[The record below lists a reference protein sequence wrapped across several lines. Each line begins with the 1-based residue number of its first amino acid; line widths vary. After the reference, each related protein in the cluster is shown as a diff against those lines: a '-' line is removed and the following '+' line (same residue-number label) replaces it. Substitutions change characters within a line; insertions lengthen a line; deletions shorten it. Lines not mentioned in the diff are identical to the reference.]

1 MELDDLK
8 QTLADLDR
16 KTTHARSLSVGALK
30 ERELDRTRASL
41 RPVLWEHVGQ
51 IALGALITLAVGP
64 FWWNHRAEPGLLVS
78 GLVLHAYAVLMIVLG
93 SRVIAHIQT
102 LRLDAP
108 VLQIQ
113 KALASLR
120 RSYVMTGFV
129 VGMPWWLLWIPLA
142 SVVFGFDPVVD
153 VSRAWLVTNLL
164 VGVLGILGTLWFFRH
179 LWAESADSERR
190 RGVEES
196 VAGKSFKNA
205 QGFLDEIARFER
217 E

>member
-1 MELDDLK
+1 MVLDDLK
-8 QTLADLDR
+8 PAVADLDR
-16 KTTHARSLSVGALK
+16 KASQAHGLSVAAYK
-30 ERELDRTRASL
+30 EQKLDRTRASL
-41 RPVLWEHVGQ
+41 RPVLWEHAGQ
-51 IALGALITLAVGP
+51 IALGVLIALAVGP
-64 FWWNHRAEPGLLVS
+64 VWWNHRAEPGLLVS

-93 SRVIAHIQT
+93 SRVITLIQT

-142 SVVFGFDPVVD
+142 SVVFGFDPIVD
-153 VSRAWLVTNLL
+153 VSRAWLVINLL
-164 VGVLGILGTLWFFRH
+164 IGALGILGTLWFFRH
-179 LWAESADSERR
+179 LWTASSDSERR
-190 RGVEES
+190 RGIEES

-205 QGFLDEIARFER
+205 RGFLDEIARFER